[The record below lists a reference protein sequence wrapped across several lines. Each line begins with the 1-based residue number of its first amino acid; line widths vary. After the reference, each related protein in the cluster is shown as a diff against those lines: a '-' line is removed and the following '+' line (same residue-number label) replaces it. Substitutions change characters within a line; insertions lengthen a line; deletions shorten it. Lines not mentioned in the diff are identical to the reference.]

1 MSKENSTLKYINL
14 ILFLILII
22 NIILLTTKYS
32 NIEKFEEQV
41 RQPIKIDTRPCTL
54 HLTNNSDLCDQL
66 EEIYKMSDIQIQVIL
81 NQMKVDPNAN
91 KTNYDNLRYIKDN
104 KASLPLN
111 ACKIELNNLKES
123 KNIYGSSNI
132 LVYKNLTK
140 VIDYN
145 QNNLSGYCLSDI
157 SSYTG
162 LSHINM
168 LNKVQSNI
176 SSNMFYIPLTLSNTV
191 SNIIDNNNKYLAI
204 KMKDNLNAETLLNEE
219 KYICKNNTITLEN
232 NLKYI
237 KLDCMLHNDI
247 FLKVHNIN
255 IVQYSS
261 LTQQFTTLDTNQ
273 KIDLFS
279 YMYNNKQI
287 IYVPKTLQLP
297 IYKFTYNYC
306 DKIESFKIYDN
317 IPISLAELSIP
328 NKIIKYN
335 LDLAPYS
342 SSNIDDNIPNIINN
356 KLQSIFNEIKQNNE
370 RLSAFSSNQQNI
382 DIEYVYL
389 TTIRCPSF
397 TGTMQKQD
405 YDMCVGNANTL
416 LNNSQL
422 IVEQKYYVQQELSK
436 LQNNYL
442 TLIETNKLIR
452 ETYFSVKE
460 LQEYVKYGVLINY
473 SKYANLISNDN
484 SIYIQI

>member
-1 MSKENSTLKYINL
+1 
-14 ILFLILII
+14 
-22 NIILLTTKYS
+22 
-32 NIEKFEEQV
+32 
-41 RQPIKIDTRPCTL
+41 
-54 HLTNNSDLCDQL
+54 
-66 EEIYKMSDIQIQVIL
+66 MSDIQIQVIL
-81 NQMKVDPNAN
+81 NQMKNDPNGN
-91 KTNYDNLRYIKDN
+91 KTNYDNLKYIKGN

-123 KNIYGSSNI
+123 RNIYGSSNI
-132 LVYKNLTK
+132 LLYKNLTK

-145 QNNLSGYCLSDI
+145 ENNLSGYCLSDV

-162 LSHINM
+162 LSHLNM
-168 LNKVQSNI
+168 LNQIQSNI

-191 SNIIDNNNKYLAI
+191 SNIIDNTNNKYLAI
-204 KMKDNLNAETLLNEE
+204 KMKDNLQAETLLNEE

-237 KLDCMLHNDI
+237 KFDCMLHNDI

-255 IVQYSS
+255 IVQYSA
-261 LTQQFTTLDTNQ
+261 LTQQFSTLDSSQ
-273 KIDLFS
+273 KVDLFS
-279 YMYNNKQI
+279 YMYTNKQI

-306 DKIESFKIYDN
+306 NKIESFKIYNN
-317 IPISLAELSIP
+317 IPISLGEFNIP

-335 LDLAPYS
+335 LDLEPYS
-342 SSNIDDNIPNIINN
+342 SSNIDDNMPNIIND
-356 KLQSIFNEIKQNNE
+356 KLQSIFDEIKQNNE
-370 RLSAFSSNQQNI
+370 KLGAFSSNQHNI

-397 TGTMQKQD
+397 TGSMQKQD
-405 YDMCVGNANTL
+405 YDICIGNANTL

-422 IVEQKYYVQQELSK
+422 IIEQKYYIQKELSK
-436 LQNNYL
+436 LQNDYI
-442 TLIETNKLIR
+442 TLIETNRFIR

-460 LQEYVKYGVLINY
+460 LQEYVKYGALINY

-484 SIYIQI
+484 SIYVQI